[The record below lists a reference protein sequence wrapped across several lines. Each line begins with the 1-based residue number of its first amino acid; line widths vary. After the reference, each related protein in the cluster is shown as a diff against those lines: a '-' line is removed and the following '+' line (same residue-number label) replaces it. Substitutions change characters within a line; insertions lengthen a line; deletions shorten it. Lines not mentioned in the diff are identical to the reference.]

1 MMRANASWTPGAEKN
16 KFEGSSST
24 TVLATP
30 KLTISCATTILEGEY
45 TGAKTATA
53 TLVLKGCTN
62 TATKVKCQSK
72 PGSEGEIE
80 STMPL
85 EGELGFIKG
94 GEKPVVGVDFKKSS
108 TAPNLASFF
117 CATGPEKP
125 ELQGTVEGSLIGA
138 LKPAG
143 KMAPE
148 YTLAY
153 KGAKGTQMPE
163 RFEGGVMLWLRRR

>member
-1 MMRANASWTPGAEKN
+1 
-16 KFEGSSST
+16 
-24 TVLATP
+24 
-30 KLTISCATTILEGEY
+30 SCATTILEGEY

-143 KMAPE
+143 KMAPD

-163 RFEGGVMLWLRRR
+163 RFEGGLKDTLAITFTPTGPEPPVTENASLSATLLISNEEPLEITAV